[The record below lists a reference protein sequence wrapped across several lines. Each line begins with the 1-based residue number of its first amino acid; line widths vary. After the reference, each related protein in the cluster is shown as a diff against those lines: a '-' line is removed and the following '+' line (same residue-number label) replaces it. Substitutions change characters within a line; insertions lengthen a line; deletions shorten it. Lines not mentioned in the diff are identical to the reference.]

1 MTASLSEPKI
11 VPIIFP
17 AVITDA
23 DDPVGAYGDA
33 NPVSVDTL
41 GFSKATVYVIIGASD
56 VDMTALGVYSG
67 AAAASGADDSSYSA
81 ITGLQASGSSGD
93 GRLPTATDDN
103 TVFAFEIDLRNDDI
117 GRYLALDATAGDG
130 TAGSYITAFAMLTRA
145 NESPI
150 TATEK
155 GVGWAL
161 SA

>member
-1 MTASLSEPKI
+1 MPVHQTQTKI

-17 AVITDA
+17 AAIDDA

-41 GFSKATVYVIIGASD
+41 GFSRADIYFIVGATDIA
-56 VDMTALGVYSG
+56 MTALGVYSG
-67 AAAASGADDSSYSA
+67 PAAASGADDATYSA

-103 TVFAFEIDLRNDDI
+103 KVFHFGIDLRNDDI

-130 TAGSYITAFAMLTRA
+130 TAGTFSTAFCILSRA
-145 NESPI
+145 EEAPD
-150 TATEK
+150 TDAEK
-155 GVGWAL
+155 GIEWGLEV
-161 SA
+161 

>member
-1 MTASLSEPKI
+1 MTASLSEPKV

-17 AVITDA
+17 QAIVDD

-41 GFSKATVYVIIGASD
+41 GFHKATVYVVVGATD
-56 VDMTALGVYSG
+56 IAMAALGVYSG
-67 AAAASGADDSSYSA
+67 AAAASGADDATYSA
-81 ITGLQASGSSGD
+81 ITGLQASGSSGS

-117 GRYLALDATAGDG
+117 GRYLALDATCGNG
-130 TAGSYITAFAMLTRA
+130 TAGTFITAFAVLDRA
-145 NESPI
+145 DVSP
-150 TATEK
+150 TSATEK
-155 GVGWAL
+155 GLGWVL